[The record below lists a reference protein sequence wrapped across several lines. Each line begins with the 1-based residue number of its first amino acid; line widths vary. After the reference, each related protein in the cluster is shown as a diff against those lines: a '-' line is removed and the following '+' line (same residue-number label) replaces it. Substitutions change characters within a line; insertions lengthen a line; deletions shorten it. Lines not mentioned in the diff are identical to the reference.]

1 MLEWFLFSSMIL
13 AISKAKI
20 LMVNVYKIT
29 DFQGKAVIKLN
40 TGLSFERMGLIR
52 TRGTNK

>member
-20 LMVNVYKIT
+20 LTVNVYKIT
-29 DFQGKAVIKLN
+29 DFQGKVVIKLN
-40 TGLSFERMGLIR
+40 TGLSFEQMGLIR
-52 TRGTNK
+52 TRDTNK